1 MSDTSCFNRNDKSE
15 NTTPISNITNRIT
28 HDKFLFFSTYLLYYQ
43 SSMLDCQR
51 SNSGQYKI
59 KPEQVGS

>member
-1 MSDTSCFNRNDKSE
+1 MGSDPFY
-15 NTTPISNITNRIT
+15 SNATNRIT

-59 KPEQVGS
+59 KPERLARVSCSPD